1 MSRSAYTRFMSEL
14 QKNRKDLGAAMYRM
28 AKLTAELDAIARSGQ
43 PFVRR
48 EKSSEPLRRE
58 LADLRE
64 RLWGKPAVAKPLVK
78 K

>member
-1 MSRSAYTRFMSEL
+1 MPRCAYTRFMSEQ
-14 QKNRKDLGAAMYRM
+14 QKKRKDLGAAMYRM

-64 RLWGKPAVAKPLVK
+64 RLWGKAVVK